1 MEEHLRVVGPM
12 NGKFTFQKR
21 PNGTIDRGRV
31 TCLLC
36 KKEFAYHRS
45 SSSLSYHINAKHPV
59 ASAATA
65 NVSGEDV
72 SNLASNSKALRQT
85 TLGENTP
92 RMSKSATDRLTN
104 ILAKWIAMNCRPIN
118 IVEDE
123 GLTEVL
129 QTASNDPSYKPPCRT
144 TVTNKISKMY
154 DGEKKNKLE
163 ILVED
168 SPNCVAITGDHWTS
182 AGNHSYLGVTGHFI
196 DGEWNLN
203 SFALTVMKTETR
215 HFADKCA
222 EQFLKVANDW
232 GIENKISTIGTDSA
246 ANMLAAMRALPYEH
260 IACNAHILQR
270 TITVCLDGS
279 GFVGVLAK
287 CRKIVGHF
295 KQSPASTTELNQQQV
310 ALGQKSEQLRQDVPT
325 RWNSTLAMV
334 SRLLRN
340 REAVQATLD
349 QQNNHRLVMPSEAEW
364 GKLQRLEVLLEPCR
378 YVTELLGGEAYIS
391 CSVVLPAFRHLDRVM
406 DITDEDP
413 AYVVKFKNAF
423 QRDLAARRADANETW
438 FKLATALDP
447 RFKDLKCL
455 PREKR
460 DQPSTE
466 DDEPAQKKRRST
478 LLLGSDSDSEEYGME
493 SGELQ
498 RYRAEPSISIDDCPL
513 QWWYAHSGAYEKLSA
528 LARKYLASPATSVP
542 CERLFSLAGHIVQKK
557 RAALLPEN
565 VTKLVCLSDWL
576 KKKK

>member
-1 MEEHLRVVGPM
+1 M
-12 NGKFTFQKR
+12 
-21 PNGTIDRGRV
+21 
-31 TCLLC
+31 
-36 KKEFAYHRS
+36 
-45 SSSLSYHINAKHPV
+45 
-59 ASAATA
+59 
-65 NVSGEDV
+65 
-72 SNLASNSKALRQT
+72 
-85 TLGENTP
+85 
-92 RMSKSATDRLTN
+92 KS
-104 ILAKWIAMNCRPIN
+104 
-118 IVEDE
+118 
-123 GLTEVL
+123 
-129 QTASNDPSYKPPCRT
+129 
-144 TVTNKISKMY
+144 
-154 DGEKKNKLE
+154 
-163 ILVED
+163 
-168 SPNCVAITGDHWTS
+168 
-182 AGNHSYLGVTGHFI
+182 
-196 DGEWNLN
+196 
-203 SFALTVMKTETR
+203 ETR

-222 EQFLKVANDW
+222 EQFLQVANDW
-232 GIENKISTIGTDSA
+232 GIEAKISTIGTDSA

-270 TITVCLDGS
+270 TITVCLDNS

-310 ALGQKSEQLRQDVPT
+310 ALGKKSEHLIQDVPT

-340 REAVQATLD
+340 QEAVQATMD
-349 QQNNHRLVMPSEAEW
+349 QRNNHRLVMPTEAEW

-378 YVTELLGGEAYIS
+378 YVTELLGGEAYVS
-391 CSVVLPAFRHLDRVM
+391 CSIVLPAFRHLDRIM
-406 DITDEDP
+406 DITDDDP

-423 QRDLAARRADANETW
+423 QKELAARQPDVNKKTW
-438 FKLATALDP
+438 LKLATALDP

-460 DQPSTE
+460 EQVWTSLENMLQAAEPRRADTLQLSTE
-466 DDEPAQKKRRST
+466 EDEPAQKKRRSA
-478 LLLGSDSDSEEYGME
+478 LILGSDSDSEEDGNEY
-493 SGELQ
+493 GELQ

-513 QWWYAHSGAYEKLSA
+513 QWWYDHSGTYEKLSA

-576 KKKK
+576 KKEK

>member
-1 MEEHLRVVGPM
+1 MEAHLRVVGPM
-12 NGKFTFQKR
+12 NGKFVFHKR
-21 PNGTIDRGRV
+21 PDGTIDKGKV
-31 TCLLC
+31 VCLEC

-45 SSSLSYHINAKHPV
+45 SSSLAYHLNAKHPA

-65 NVSGEDV
+65 SSEDV
-72 SNLASNSKALRQT
+72 SNIASQSKAFHQT
-85 TLGENTP
+85 KLENTP

-104 ILAKWIAMNCRPIN
+104 VIAKWIAMNCRPIN

-129 QTASNDPSYKPPCRT
+129 QIASNDPSYKPPCRT
-144 TVTNKISKMY
+144 TVTTKISKMY

-163 ILVED
+163 ILAED

-182 AGNHSYLGVTGHFI
+182 AGNHSYFGR
-196 DGEWNLN
+196 
-203 SFALTVMKTETR
+203 TR

-270 TITVCLDGS
+270 TITVCLDSS

-310 ALGQKSEQLRQDVPT
+310 ALGKKSDQLIQDVPT

-334 SRLLRN
+334 SRLLCN

-349 QQNNHRLVMPSEAEW
+349 QQNHRLVLPTEAEW
-364 GKLQRLEVLLEPCR
+364 AKLQRLELLLEPCK
-378 YVTELLGGEAYIS
+378 YVTELLGGEAYVS
-391 CSVVLPAFRHLDRVM
+391 CSVVLPAFRHLYRVM
-406 DITDEDP
+406 DITDDDP

-423 QRDLAARRADANETW
+423 QKDLAARRANGNEIW
-438 FKLATALDP
+438 FEVATALDP

-460 DQPSTE
+460 EQVWTILENMLQAAEPRRADSLQPSTE
-466 DDEPAQKKRRST
+466 DDGPAQKKRRSE
-478 LLLGSDSDSEEYGME
+478 LLLGSDSDSEDGIE

-513 QWWYAHSGAYEKLSA
+513 QWWYAHSGVYEKLSV
-528 LARKYLASPATSVP
+528 LAQKYLASPATSVP

-565 VTKLVCLSDWL
+565 VTRLVCLSDWL
-576 KKKK
+576 RKKK